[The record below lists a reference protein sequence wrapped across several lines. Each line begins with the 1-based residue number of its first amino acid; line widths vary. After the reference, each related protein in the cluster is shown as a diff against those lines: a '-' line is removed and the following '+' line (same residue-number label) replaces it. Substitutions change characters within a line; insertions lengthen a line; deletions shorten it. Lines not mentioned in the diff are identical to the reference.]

1 MHQLYISR
9 PKKPSEVSQCEN
21 WSPISLN
28 PPLVALSIELS
39 YIYYTMLCDDDDDDD
54 GDDDDDDDDDDEMS
68 GMSVS
73 SSPPVKTSPTT
84 AKTATLVSPHV
95 L

>member
-9 PKKPSEVSQCEN
+9 PAKPSEVSQCEN

-28 PPLVALSIELS
+28 PPLIALSIELS
-39 YIYYTMLCDDDDDDD
+39 YIYYTMLC
-54 GDDDDDDDDDDEMS
+54 DDDDDDEMS

-73 SSPPVKTSPTT
+73 SSPPVKTSPPT

-95 L
+95 S

>member
-9 PKKPSEVSQCEN
+9 PAKPSEVSQCEN

-54 GDDDDDDDDDDEMS
+54 DEMS

-73 SSPPVKTSPTT
+73 SSPPVKTSPPT

-95 L
+95 S

>member
-9 PKKPSEVSQCEN
+9 PAKPSEVSQCEK

-39 YIYYTMLCDDDDDDD
+39 YIYYTMLCDDDDDD
-54 GDDDDDDDDDDEMS
+54 EMP

-73 SSPPVKTSPTT
+73 SSPPVKTSPPT

-95 L
+95 S

>member
-9 PKKPSEVSQCEN
+9 PAKPSEVSQCEN

-39 YIYYTMLCDDDDDDD
+39 YIYYTMLCDDDDDD
-54 GDDDDDDDDDDEMS
+54 EMS

-73 SSPPVKTSPTT
+73 SSPPVKTSPPT

-95 L
+95 S

>member
-9 PKKPSEVSQCEN
+9 PAKSSEVSQCEN

-28 PPLVALSIELS
+28 HPLVALSIEFS
-39 YIYYTMLCDDDDDDD
+39 YIYYTMLC
-54 GDDDDDDDDDDEMS
+54 DDDDDDDDEMS

-73 SSPPVKTSPTT
+73 SSPPVKTSPPT

-95 L
+95 S

>member
-21 WSPISLN
+21 WPPISLN

-39 YIYYTMLCDDDDDDD
+39 YIYYAC
-54 GDDDDDDDDDDEMS
+54 DDDDDDEMS

-73 SSPPVKTSPTT
+73 SSPPVKTSPPT
-84 AKTATLVSPHV
+84 AKIATLESPHV
-95 L
+95 S

>member
-9 PKKPSEVSQCEN
+9 PAKPSEVSQCEK

-39 YIYYTMLCDDDDDDD
+39 YIYYTMLCDD

-95 L
+95 S

>member
-9 PKKPSEVSQCEN
+9 PKKPSEVSQCEK
-21 WSPISLN
+21 WSTISLN

-54 GDDDDDDDDDDEMS
+54 DDDEMS

-73 SSPPVKTSPTT
+73 SSPPVKTSPPT

-95 L
+95 S